1 MKRNNLYKSFF
12 PALLLL
18 VGAFAGCSKDDGPIK
33 KEVLDDIDAVPA
45 ITTTIDPAGS
55 QSIDLTNLSSFQGK
69 FSVALYFEGAKPP
82 EKIDVVVRKTN
93 ASGTNIKVY
102 KADVT
107 TLPATYTVTAEEI
120 ENLFGEIQVGD
131 NYDFS
136 ADIYNNGGKKYEA
149 FPAGGIGTGSG
160 PNGMPGYSAFARF
173 GAICAYDPDI
183 YEGQFVVETDEWA
196 DYSPG
201 DVITVEQVSANQFSF
216 KLGAPDAL
224 PIIVT
229 VNTNNNVTSVAKQVY
244 SPDGYGIGYGALS
257 CQTVD
262 GSPDNFVAPCDQ
274 EFSVRLVHT
283 VSAGSFGD
291 YVFKARKKN

>member
-1 MKRNNLYKSFF
+1 MKINTIYKSIL
-12 PALLLL
+12 PALLL
-18 VGAFAGCSKDDGPIK
+18 VAGAFAGCSKDDGPIK
-33 KEVLDDIDAVPA
+33 EDVLNDIDAVPA

-69 FSVALYFEGAKPP
+69 FAVALYFEEAKPP
-82 EKIDVVVRKTN
+82 EKIDVVVKKTN
-93 ASGTNIKVY
+93 AGVTNIKVY

-107 TLPATYTVTAEEI
+107 TLPASYTVTAEEI
-120 ENLFGEIQVGD
+120 QNLFGEIQVGD

-136 ADIYNNGGKKYEA
+136 ADIYANGKKYEA

-196 DYSPG
+196 DYAPG
-201 DVITVEQVSANQFSF
+201 DVKVSENQFSF
-216 KLGAPDAL
+216 KYAAPDAL

-229 VNTNNNVTSVAKQVY
+229 VNTGNNVTSVAKQVY

-262 GSPDNFVAPCDQ
+262 GSADNFVAPCDQ

-291 YVFKARKKN
+291 YVFKAKKKG